1 MNKIQI
7 VLGSLFGD
15 EGKGATVQYLC
26 QEKINKGIVPLVIRF
41 SGGPQAG
48 HRVMHNGIDHVC
60 SLLGSGVLLGCPTY
74 LHKDVMIDPIS
85 LMKEVQS
92 IQQFGI
98 NPQIFIH
105 PYCRVIYPDDIYRNQ
120 NNNKTKEDGTCGCGI
135 YECFKRNLEHPDIFS
150 SIACAAADPEDYV
163 KAFGITRNVD
173 LFIEACKW
181 MDNRDNDLIQ
191 FRRLDEIEDNYGS
204 LIFEGSQGLLL
215 DMENG
220 FMPNCTPSKVGLNGI
235 PEEYLQNAEVFLVM
249 RSYLTRHGNG
259 YDPVGEDFV
268 RKYFRNLEEPT
279 NLDNGPQGQFKIGV
293 LDLDLVIRS
302 FDRNHL
308 DNYQR
313 MYNIEYNVVITHMDC
328 SPYPEVIPAFFNF
341 NKIDYIDIDKAMAHC
356 FKYVSLKNTY
366 LGLGP
371 ESEIVLFNR

>member
-1 MNKIQI
+1 MNKVQI

-15 EGKGATVQYLC
+15 EGKGATVQFLC
-26 QEKINKGIVPLVIRF
+26 KEKINKGIIPLVIRF

-60 SLLGSGVLLGCPTY
+60 SLTGSGVLLGCPTY

-92 IQQFGI
+92 LQQFGI
-98 NPQIFIH
+98 NPQIFVH
-105 PYCRVIYPDDIYRNQ
+105 PYCRVIVPDDIYRNK
-120 NNNKTKEDGTCGCGI
+120 NNEKTQQDGTCGCGI

-150 SIACAAADPEDYV
+150 SIMCATVAPEDYV
-163 KAFGITRNVD
+163 KLFGITHDIGAFV
-173 LFIEACKW
+173 EACKW
-181 MDNRDNDLIQ
+181 MDKYCHIRKLE
-191 FRRLDEIEDNYGS
+191 EIEDNYGS

-235 PEEYLQNAEVFLVM
+235 PEKYLQDAKVFLVM

-259 YDPVGEDFV
+259 YNPVGESFV
-268 RKYFRNLEEPT
+268 RKYFQNLEEPT
-279 NLDNGPQGQFKIGV
+279 NLDDGPQGLFKIGV

-313 MYNIEYNVVITHMDC
+313 MYSIEYNAVITHMDC
-328 SPYPEVIPAFFNF
+328 SPYPDVIPAFFN
-341 NKIDYIDIDKAMAHC
+341 NSKIDYIDIDKAMEYC
-356 FKYVSLKNTY
+356 FKYISLKNTY

>member
-85 LMKEVQS
+85 LMNEIKS
-92 IQQFGI
+92 LQQFGI
-98 NPQIFIH
+98 NPQVYIH

-150 SIACAAADPEDYV
+150 SIACAMVDPEDYV
-163 KAFGITRNVD
+163 TLFGIQRNTEE
-173 LFIEACKW
+173 FIEACNW
-181 MDNRDNDLIQ
+181 LDDYCHV
-191 FRRLDEIEDNYGS
+191 RRLDEIEDNYGS

-328 SPYPEVIPAFFNF
+328 SPYPEVIPAFFN
-341 NKIDYIDIDKAMAHC
+341 NSKVDYIDIDKAMSYC
-356 FKYVSLKNTY
+356 FRYISLKNTY

>member
-1 MNKIQI
+1 
-7 VLGSLFGD
+7 
-15 EGKGATVQYLC
+15 
-26 QEKINKGIVPLVIRF
+26 
-41 SGGPQAG
+41 
-48 HRVMHNGIDHVC
+48 
-60 SLLGSGVLLGCPTY
+60 
-74 LHKDVMIDPIS
+74 MIDPIS
-85 LMKEVQS
+85 LMNEIKS
-92 IQQFGI
+92 LQQFGI
-98 NPQIFIH
+98 NPQVFVH

-120 NNNKTKEDGTCGCGI
+120 NNNKTKKDGTCGCGI

-150 SIACAAADPEDYV
+150 SIACAMVDPEDYV
-163 KAFGITRNVD
+163 TLFGIKRNTKE
-173 LFIEACKW
+173 FIEACKW
-181 MDNRDNDLIQ
+181 LDNYCHV
-191 FRRLDEIEDNYGS
+191 RRLDEIEDNYSS

-341 NKIDYIDIDKAMAHC
+341 NKIDYIDIDKAMEYC
-356 FKYVSLKNTY
+356 FRYISLKNTY
-366 LGLGP
+366 LGFGP
-371 ESEIVLFNR
+371 ESEIVLLNR

>member
-1 MNKIQI
+1 MNKVQI

-48 HRVMHNGIDHVC
+48 HRVMYNGIDHVC

-85 LMKEVQS
+85 LMYEIKS
-92 IQQFGI
+92 LQQFGI
-98 NPQIFIH
+98 NPQVFIH
-105 PYCRVIYPDDIYRNQ
+105 PYCRVIHPDDIYRNK
-120 NNNKTKEDGTCGCGI
+120 NNEKTIKDGTCGCGI
-135 YECFKRNLEHPDIFS
+135 YECFKRNLEHPDILLSISGALS
-150 SIACAAADPEDYV
+150 SPEDYV
-163 KAFGITRNVD
+163 GLFGLKHNIEEFIKACEWISKFCHIRG
-173 LFIEACKW
+173 
-181 MDNRDNDLIQ
+181 
-191 FRRLDEIEDNYGS
+191 LDEIEDNYSS

-235 PEEYLQNAEVFLVM
+235 PEKYLQNAEVFLVM

-268 RKYFRNLEEPT
+268 RKYFRHLEEPT
-279 NLDNGPQGQFKIGV
+279 NLDNGPQGIFKIGV

-328 SPYPEVIPAFFNF
+328 SPYPDVIPVIFNL
-341 NKIDYIDIDKAMAHC
+341 NKIDYIDVDKAMAYC
-356 FKYVSLKNTY
+356 FRYISLKNTY
-366 LGLGP
+366 LGLSP

>member
-1 MNKIQI
+1 MNKVQI

-26 QEKINKGIVPLVIRF
+26 QEKINKGIIPLVIRF

-74 LHKDVMIDPIS
+74 LHIGVMIDPIS
-85 LMKEVQS
+85 LMKEVQFL
-92 IQQFGI
+92 QQFGI
-98 NPQIFIH
+98 NPQIFVN

-120 NNNKTKEDGTCGCGI
+120 NNEKTKKDGTCGCGI
-135 YECFKRNLEHPDIFS
+135 FECFDRNLKHPDIFS
-150 SIACAAADPEDYV
+150 SIACATADPEDYV
-163 KAFGITRNVD
+163 KLFGITRDVD

-181 MDNRDNDLIQ
+181 MDNYCHVRL
-191 FRRLDEIEDNYGS
+191 LDEIEDNYGS

-215 DMENG
+215 DMDNG
-220 FMPNCTPSKVGLNGI
+220 FMPNCTPSKVGLNGV

-259 YDPVGEDFV
+259 YNPVGEDFV
-268 RKYFRNLEEPT
+268 RKYFQHLEEPT

-341 NKIDYIDIDKAMAHC
+341 NKIDYIDIDKAMAYC
-356 FKYVSLKNTY
+356 FKYISLKNTY
-366 LGLGP
+366 LGFGP

>member
-1 MNKIQI
+1 MNKVQI

-85 LMKEVQS
+85 LMNEIKS
-92 IQQFGI
+92 LQQFGI
-98 NPQIFIH
+98 NPQVFIH
-105 PYCRVIYPDDIYRNQ
+105 PYCRVIHPDDIYRNKS
-120 NNNKTKEDGTCGCGI
+120 NEKTIKDGTCGCGI
-135 YECFKRNLEHPDIFS
+135 YECFKRNLEHPDILLSISGALS
-150 SIACAAADPEDYV
+150 SPEDYV
-163 KAFGITRNVD
+163 GLFGLKHNIEE
-173 LFIEACKW
+173 FIEACEWISKFCHI
-181 MDNRDNDLIQ
+181 RG
-191 FRRLDEIEDNYGS
+191 LDEIEDNYGS

-235 PEEYLQNAEVFLVM
+235 PEKYLQNAEVFLVM

-259 YDPVGEDFV
+259 YNPVGEDFI
-268 RKYFRNLEEPT
+268 RKYFGHLEEPT
-279 NLDNGPQGQFKIGV
+279 NPDNGPQGLFKIGV

-313 MYNIEYNVVITHMDC
+313 MYNVEYNVVITHMDC
-328 SPYPEVIPAFFNF
+328 SPYPDVIPVIFNF
-341 NKIDYIDIDKAMAHC
+341 NKIDYIDINKAMAYC
-356 FKYVSLKNTY
+356 FRYISLKNTY
-366 LGLGP
+366 LGLSP
-371 ESEIVLFNR
+371 KSEIVLFNR

>member
-1 MNKIQI
+1 MNNVQI

-26 QEKINKGIVPLVIRF
+26 KEKINKGIIPLVIRF

-85 LMKEVQS
+85 LMNEIKS
-92 IQQFGI
+92 LQQFGI
-98 NPQIFIH
+98 NPQVFIH
-105 PYCRVIYPDDIYRNQ
+105 PYCRVIHPDDIYRNKS
-120 NNNKTKEDGTCGCGI
+120 NEKTIKDGTCGCGI
-135 YECFKRNLEHPDIFS
+135 YECFKRNLEHPDILLSISGALS
-150 SIACAAADPEDYV
+150 SPEDYV
-163 KAFGITRNVD
+163 GLFGLKHNIKE
-173 LFIEACKW
+173 FIEACKW
-181 MDNRDNDLIQ
+181 INNYCYIRG
-191 FRRLDEIEDNYGS
+191 LDEIEDNYGS

-259 YDPVGEDFV
+259 YNPVGENFV
-268 RKYFRNLEEPT
+268 RKYFRHLEEPT
-279 NLDNGPQGQFKIGV
+279 NLDNGPQGLFKIGV

-328 SPYPEVIPAFFNF
+328 SPYPDVIPVIFNF
-341 NKIDYIDIDKAMAHC
+341 NKIDYIDIDKVMAYC
-356 FKYVSLKNTY
+356 FRYISLKNTY

>member
-1 MNKIQI
+1 MNKVQI

-15 EGKGATVQYLC
+15 EGKGATVQFLC

-85 LMKEVQS
+85 LMNEIKS
-92 IQQFGI
+92 LQQFGI
-98 NPQIFIH
+98 NPQVFVH

-150 SIACAAADPEDYV
+150 SIACAMVDPEDYV
-163 KAFGITRNVD
+163 TVFGIKRNTEE
-173 LFIEACKW
+173 FIKACKW
-181 MDNRDNDLIQ
+181 LDDYCHV
-191 FRRLDEIEDNYGS
+191 RRLDEIEDNYSS

-259 YDPVGEDFV
+259 YNPVGENFV

-279 NLDNGPQGQFKIGV
+279 NLDDGPQGQFKIGV

-356 FKYVSLKNTY
+356 FRYISLKNTY

>member
-41 SGGPQAG
+41 SGRPQAG

-85 LMKEVQS
+85 LMNEIKS
-92 IQQFGI
+92 LQQFGI
-98 NPQIFIH
+98 NPQIFIN

-120 NNNKTKEDGTCGCGI
+120 NNSKTKEDGTCGCGI

-150 SIACAAADPEDYV
+150 SIACAMVDPEDYV
-163 KAFGITRNVD
+163 TLFGVRRNTEE
-173 LFIEACKW
+173 FIKACKW
-181 MDNRDNDLIQ
+181 LDNYCHV
-191 FRRLDEIEDNYGS
+191 RRLDEIEDNYGS

-313 MYNIEYNVVITHMDC
+313 MYSIEYNVVITHMDC

-356 FKYVSLKNTY
+356 FRYISLKNTY

>member
-1 MNKIQI
+1 MNKVQI

-15 EGKGATVQYLC
+15 EGKGVTVQYLC
-26 QEKINKGIVPLVIRF
+26 KEKINKGIVPLVIRF

-48 HRVMHNGIDHVC
+48 HRVMYNGIDHVC

-85 LMKEVQS
+85 LMNEIKS
-92 IQQFGI
+92 LQQFGI
-98 NPQIFIH
+98 NPQVFVH
-105 PYCRVIYPDDIYRNQ
+105 PYCRVIHPDDIYRNK
-120 NNNKTKEDGTCGCGI
+120 NNEKTIKDGTCGCGI
-135 YECFKRNLEHPDIFS
+135 YECFKRNLEHPDILLSISGALS
-150 SIACAAADPEDYV
+150 SPEDYV
-163 KAFGITRNVD
+163 GLFGLKHNIEE
-173 LFIEACKW
+173 FIEACKW
-181 MDNRDNDLIQ
+181 INNYCYIRG
-191 FRRLDEIEDNYGS
+191 LDEIEDNYGS

-259 YDPVGEDFV
+259 YDPVGENFV

-279 NLDNGPQGQFKIGV
+279 NLDNGPQGIFKIGV

-313 MYNIEYNVVITHMDC
+313 MDNIEYNVVITHMDC
-328 SPYPEVIPAFFNF
+328 SPYPDVIPVIFDF
-341 NKIDYIDIDKAMAHC
+341 NKIDYIDIDKAMAYC
-356 FKYVSLKNTY
+356 FRYISLKNTY

>member
-1 MNKIQI
+1 MNKI

-15 EGKGATVQYLC
+15 EGKGATVQFLC
-26 QEKINKGIVPLVIRF
+26 KEELNKGIIPLVIRF

-48 HRVMHNGIDHVC
+48 HRVLHNGISHVC
-60 SLLGSGVLLGCPTY
+60 SLTGSGVLLNCPTY
-74 LHKDVMIDPIS
+74 LHENVMIDPIS
-85 LMKEVQS
+85 LMNEVRS
-92 IQQFGI
+92 LWTFGI
-98 NPQIFIH
+98 SPQIFIH
-105 PYCRVIYPDDIYRNQ
+105 PYCRVIYPDDIYK
-120 NNNKTKEDGTCGCGI
+120 NKSNEKTIKDGTCGCGI
-135 YECFKRNLEHPDIFS
+135 YECFKRNLGKFDIFKTIS
-150 SIACAAADPEDYV
+150 CATAAPKEYA
-163 KAFGITRNVD
+163 KLYKLQHNVEE
-173 LFIEACKW
+173 FVEACEWINKFCHIRKLE
-181 MDNRDNDLIQ
+181 D
-191 FRRLDEIEDNYGS
+191 IEDNYGS

-215 DMENG
+215 DMDNG

-235 PEEYLQNAEVFLVM
+235 PEKYLQNAEVYLVM

-268 RKYFRNLEEPT
+268 RKYFRHLEEPT
-279 NLDNGPQGQFKIGV
+279 NLDDGPQGRFKIGV

-328 SPYPEVIPAFFNF
+328 SPYPETIPAFFNF
-341 NKIDYIDIDKAMAHC
+341 NNIDYIDIDKAMKYC
-356 FKYVSLKNTY
+356 FKYISLKNIY
-366 LGLGP
+366 LGLSP

>member
-1 MNKIQI
+1 MNKVQI

-26 QEKINKGIVPLVIRF
+26 KEKINKGIVPLVIRF

-60 SLLGSGVLLGCPTY
+60 SLLGSGVLLDCPTY
-74 LHKDVMIDPIS
+74 LHEDVMIDPIS
-85 LMKEVQS
+85 LMNEIKS
-92 IQQFGI
+92 LQQFGI
-98 NPQIFIH
+98 NPQVFIH
-105 PYCRVIYPDDIYRNQ
+105 PYCRVIHPDDIYRNKS
-120 NNNKTKEDGTCGCGI
+120 NEKTIKDGTCGCGI
-135 YECFKRNLEHPDIFS
+135 YECFKRNLKHPDILLSISGALS
-150 SIACAAADPEDYV
+150 SPEDYV
-163 KAFGITRNVD
+163 GLFGLKHNIEE
-173 LFIEACKW
+173 FIEACKW
-181 MDNRDNDLIQ
+181 INKFCHIRG
-191 FRRLDEIEDNYGS
+191 LDEIEDNYGS

-235 PEEYLQNAEVFLVM
+235 PEKYLQNAEVFLVM

-259 YDPVGEDFV
+259 YNPVGEDFV
-268 RKYFRNLEEPT
+268 RKYFRHLEEPT
-279 NLDNGPQGQFKIGV
+279 NLDNGPQGLFKIGV

-328 SPYPEVIPAFFNF
+328 SPYPDVIPVIFNF
-341 NKIDYIDIDKAMAHC
+341 NKIDYIDINKAMAYC
-356 FKYVSLKNTY
+356 FRYMSLKNTY

>member
-1 MNKIQI
+1 MNKVQI

-26 QEKINKGIVPLVIRF
+26 KEKINKGIVPLVIRF

-48 HRVMHNGIDHVC
+48 HRVMYNGIDHVC

-85 LMKEVQS
+85 LMNEIKS
-92 IQQFGI
+92 LQQFGI
-98 NPQIFIH
+98 NPQVFVH
-105 PYCRVIYPDDIYRNQ
+105 PYCRVIHPDDIYRNK
-120 NNNKTKEDGTCGCGI
+120 NNEKTIKDGTCGCGL
-135 YECFKRNLEHPDIFS
+135 YECFKRNLEHPDILLSISGALS
-150 SIACAAADPEDYV
+150 SPEDYV
-163 KAFGITRNVD
+163 GLFGLKHNIEE
-173 LFIEACKW
+173 FIEACKW
-181 MDNRDNDLIQ
+181 INNYCYIRG
-191 FRRLDEIEDNYGS
+191 LDEIEDNYGS

-259 YDPVGEDFV
+259 YDPVGENFV

-279 NLDNGPQGQFKIGV
+279 NLDNGPQGIFKIGV

-328 SPYPEVIPAFFNF
+328 SPYPDVIPVIFDF
-341 NKIDYIDIDKAMAHC
+341 NKIDYIDIDKAMAYC
-356 FKYVSLKNTY
+356 FRYISLKNTY

>member
-1 MNKIQI
+1 MNKVQI

-15 EGKGATVQYLC
+15 EGKGATVQFLC

-85 LMKEVQS
+85 LMNEIKS
-92 IQQFGI
+92 LQQFGI
-98 NPQIFIH
+98 NPQVFVH

-150 SIACAAADPEDYV
+150 SIACAMVDPEDYV
-163 KAFGITRNVD
+163 TVFGIKRNTEE
-173 LFIEACKW
+173 FIKACKW
-181 MDNRDNDLIQ
+181 LDDYCHV
-191 FRRLDEIEDNYGS
+191 RRLDEIEDNYSS

-356 FKYVSLKNTY
+356 FRYISLKNTY

>member
-1 MNKIQI
+1 MNKVQI

-48 HRVMHNGIDHVC
+48 HRVMYNGIDHVC

-85 LMKEVQS
+85 LRNE
-92 IQQFGI
+92 INALQQCGI
-98 NPQIFIH
+98 NPQVVIDT
-105 PYCRVIYPDDIYRNQ
+105 YCRVIHPDDIYRNKS
-120 NNNKTKEDGTCGCGI
+120 NEKTIKDGTCGCGI
-135 YECFKRNLEHPDIFS
+135 YECFKRNLEHPDILLSISGALS
-150 SIACAAADPEDYV
+150 SPEDYV
-163 KAFGITRNVD
+163 GLFGLKHNIEE
-173 LFIEACKW
+173 FIEACKW
-181 MDNRDNDLIQ
+181 INNYCYIRG
-191 FRRLDEIEDNYGS
+191 LDEIEDNYGS

-235 PEEYLQNAEVFLVM
+235 PEKYLQNAEVFLVM

-259 YDPVGEDFV
+259 YDPVGENFI
-268 RKYFRNLEEPT
+268 RKYFRHLEEPT
-279 NLDNGPQGQFKIGV
+279 NLDNGPQGLFKIGV

-328 SPYPEVIPAFFNF
+328 SPYPDVIPVIFNF
-341 NKIDYIDIDKAMAHC
+341 NKIDYIDIDKAMAYC
-356 FKYVSLKNTY
+356 FRYISLKNTY

>member
-1 MNKIQI
+1 MNKNQI

-85 LMKEVQS
+85 LMNEIKS
-92 IQQFGI
+92 LQQFGI
-98 NPQIFIH
+98 NPQVYIH

-150 SIACAAADPEDYV
+150 SIACAMVDPKDYV
-163 KAFGITRNVD
+163 KLFGVKRNTEE
-173 LFIEACKW
+173 FIEACNW
-181 MDNRDNDLIQ
+181 LDDYCHI
-191 FRRLDEIEDNYGS
+191 RRLDEIEDNYGS

-220 FMPNCTPSKVGLNGI
+220 FMPNCTPSKVGLNGV

-328 SPYPEVIPAFFNF
+328 SPYPEVIPAFFN
-341 NKIDYIDIDKAMAHC
+341 NSKVDYIDIDKAMSYC
-356 FKYVSLKNTY
+356 FRYISLKNTY

>member
-85 LMKEVQS
+85 LMNEIKS
-92 IQQFGI
+92 LQQFGI
-98 NPQIFIH
+98 NPQVFVH

-120 NNNKTKEDGTCGCGI
+120 NNNKTKKDGTCGCGI

-150 SIACAAADPEDYV
+150 SIACAMVDPKDYV
-163 KAFGITRNVD
+163 KLFGVKRNTEE
-173 LFIEACKW
+173 FIKACKW
-181 MDNRDNDLIQ
+181 LDNYCHV
-191 FRRLDEIEDNYGS
+191 RRLDEIEDNYSS

-220 FMPNCTPSKVGLNGI
+220 FMPNCTPSKVGLNGV

-259 YDPVGEDFV
+259 YNPVGEDFV

-356 FKYVSLKNTY
+356 FRYISLKNTY